1 MEDVWS
7 HYHQWGSAI
16 IFGLAGIAFL
26 AFLPFYKK
34 SQRKPAG
41 AYFAFVLAYAL
52 EMFGVP
58 FSMYVV
64 TWVTGHRL
72 PEGILWGH
80 TLVQYIGFW
89 GMYVGVAFMLAGV
102 AFIVFGWRTIHRRY
116 WKHPRGM
123 GELVTTGLYRYI
135 RHPQYTG
142 FLCISLGMLI
152 EWATIPM
159 LIMWPLLVVLYV
171 RLAKREERDMVE
183 EFGPV
188 RAISIEHEHVP
199 AFEGPTPPIS
209 AGYTLRACCR
219 TAGRCSRL
227 RARPVEPNSR
237 ATVSPVRPPSG
248 GRTFYYRPLI
258 SPTRQNTACK

>member
-26 AFLPFYKK
+26 AFLPFYKR

-41 AYFAFVLAYAL
+41 TYFAFVLAYAL

-142 FLCISLGMLI
+142 FLCISLGMLM

-183 EFGPV
+183 EFGAMYEQYRSNTNMFLPLKAL
-188 RAISIEHEHVP
+188 RRPYRP
-199 AFEGPTPPIS
+199 ATPYVLAAEPP
-209 AGYTLRACCR
+209 ADT
-219 TAGRCSRL
+219 
-227 RARPVEPNSR
+227 RARV
-237 ATVSPVRPPSG
+237 
-248 GRTFYYRPLI
+248 
-258 SPTRQNTACK
+258 